1 MLNST
6 KRQVCKNAK
15 THNVYHRCLCFISVF
30 FFVSLVSY
38 FAVTCYRKYCYRLT
52 DFRKAQKEKKYM
64 YKRVISE
71 VEDQMILIQR

>member
-1 MLNST
+1 MRKLT
-6 KRQVCKNAK
+6 MFITAVC
-15 THNVYHRCLCFISVF
+15 VLFLF
-30 FFVSLVSY
+30 FCFVSLVSY